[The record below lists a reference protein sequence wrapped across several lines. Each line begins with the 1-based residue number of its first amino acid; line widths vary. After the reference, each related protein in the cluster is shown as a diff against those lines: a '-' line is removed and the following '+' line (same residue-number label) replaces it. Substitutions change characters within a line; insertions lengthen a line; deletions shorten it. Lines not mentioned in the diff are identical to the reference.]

1 MDDVALVRWPAD
13 AEERWALQAQE
24 RPRLLLVEEGP
35 PPELTHD
42 VLEDWVRL
50 PADDADI
57 RARAWTLQMRWLGRD
72 HDDPPTVDDF
82 GVLRFGDGV
91 AALPPVETR
100 LALALVERYRAVVLR
115 SALTRACWPDRM
127 PGRNAL
133 DVHVLRL
140 RRRLDPLGL
149 QIVTV
154 RARGYLLDAK
164 VSGQQTV
171 ANG

>member
-1 MDDVALVRWPAD
+1 MEDVVLVRWPAG
-13 AEERWALQAQE
+13 AEERSALRAQA

-35 PPELTHD
+35 PPDPGHD

-57 RARAWTLQMRWLGRD
+57 RARARTLQQRWLGREQ
-72 HDDPPTVDDF
+72 DPPPTLDDF
-82 GVLRFGDGV
+82 GVLRYGDGV

-100 LALALVERYRAVVLR
+100 LAAALIERYRAVVLR
-115 SALTRACWPDRM
+115 AALTRACWPDRV

-140 RRRLDPLGL
+140 RRRVAPLGL

-154 RARGYLLDAK
+154 RARGYLLETT
-164 VSGQQTV
+164 VSGQQKV
-171 ANG
+171 VYG